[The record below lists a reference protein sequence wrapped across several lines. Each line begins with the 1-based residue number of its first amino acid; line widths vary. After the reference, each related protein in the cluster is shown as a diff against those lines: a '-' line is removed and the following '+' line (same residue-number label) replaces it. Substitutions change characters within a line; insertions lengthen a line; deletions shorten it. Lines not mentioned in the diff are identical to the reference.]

1 VKRVTL
7 KKLLDEKLEE
17 WFLVATMVVMVV
29 LIFVQVIT
37 RYIFENSLSWSE
49 ELARYVHIWQ
59 IWIGASFAIR
69 KKEHI
74 KVEAF
79 KKLFN
84 EKGQKIIELIS
95 LIVWFVLAVFLAVA
109 GTDLVNTMFTRG
121 QDSPAMQMPMWSIYS
136 AIPIGGLLMAI
147 RLVQQIYF
155 LFKSEKA

>member
-1 VKRVTL
+1 MTL

>member
-1 VKRVTL
+1 MTL

-155 LFKSEKA
+155 LFKPEKA